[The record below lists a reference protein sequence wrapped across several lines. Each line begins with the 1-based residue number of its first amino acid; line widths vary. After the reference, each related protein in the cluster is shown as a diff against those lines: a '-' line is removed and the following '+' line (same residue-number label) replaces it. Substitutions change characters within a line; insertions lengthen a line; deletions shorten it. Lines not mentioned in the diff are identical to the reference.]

1 MKDIR
6 IVVAGGRDFNVYD
19 CVKITLDNYI
29 SQIRITKLYKDLPFE
44 EFINKVEIV
53 SGGAKGADSL
63 GEKYASEQG
72 LTCTVFNADWDKH
85 GKAAGY
91 IRNEEMAKYGTHAVV
106 FWDGESKGSKH
117 MIDLAK
123 KHKLKTTII
132 PY

>member
-44 EFINKVEIV
+44 EFIDKVEIV

-63 GEKYASEQG
+63 GEQYALEQG
-72 LTCTVFNADWDKH
+72 LTCTVFNADWDTH
-85 GKAAGY
+85 GKSAGY
-91 IRNEEMAKYGTHAVV
+91 IRNSEMAKYGTHAVI
-106 FWDGESKGSKH
+106 FWDGESKGSGH

-123 KHKLKTTII
+123 KHKVKTTII